1 MHPPG
6 VLKKKAGSLWK
17 LNFGNFFLNINII
30 MKKFLFLHTVFF
42 AYLYISEGATANFE
56 VFFTSKNLEKMGFK
70 VAEAG
75 SSQSCIRKG

>member
-1 MHPPG
+1 
-6 VLKKKAGSLWK
+6 
-17 LNFGNFFLNINII
+17 